1 MFVQPVRRRQDFA
14 ELALVFGAE
23 TQPRRNEVAYYLA
36 IESIAGNADA
46 VSADDR
52 AWRFSRARRL
62 QLNQRKIAR
71 PATEIG
77 NQHELLVIEPLL
89 VLVGGGD
96 GLREK
101 VDVRETSVGKGDP

>member
-1 MFVQPVRRRQDFA
+1 MFVQPVRRGQDFA

-23 TQPRRNEVAYYLA
+23 TQHRRDQVAHYLA
-36 IESIAGNADA
+36 IESVAGNADA

-52 AWRFSRARRL
+52 AWRSSCARRL

-96 GLREK
+96 GLR
-101 VDVRETSVGKGDP
+101 

>member
-1 MFVQPVRRRQDFA
+1 MFVQPVRRGQDFA

-23 TQPRRNEVAYYLA
+23 TQHRWNEVANYFA

-46 VSADDR
+46 VGADDR

-77 NQHELLVIEPLL
+77 NQHQLLVIEPLL

-96 GLREK
+96 GLRQK
-101 VDVRETSVGKGDP
+101 VHVRETGVAEGDP